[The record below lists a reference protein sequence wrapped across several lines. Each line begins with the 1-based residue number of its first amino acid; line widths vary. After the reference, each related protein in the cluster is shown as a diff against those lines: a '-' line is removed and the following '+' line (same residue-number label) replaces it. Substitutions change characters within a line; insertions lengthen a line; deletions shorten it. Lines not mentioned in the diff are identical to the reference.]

1 MNNLEN
7 EDLEQQSQQEQKD
20 SSIMNDIVNS
30 INPLDAVDL
39 IVETGRLI
47 VNTNKDIV
55 SDIANNID
63 IDISDPRQY
72 CGQAIPLKS

>member
-20 SSIMNDIVNS
+20 SSVMNDIVNS

-47 VNTNKDIV
+47 VNTSKDIV
-55 SDIANNID
+55 SDIADNID
-63 IDISDPRQY
+63 IDISF
-72 CGQAIPLKS
+72 

>member
-20 SSIMNDIVNS
+20 SSVMNDIVNS

-63 IDISDPRQY
+63 IDIS
-72 CGQAIPLKS
+72 L

>member
-1 MNNLEN
+1 VNNLEN

-55 SDIANNID
+55 YDIANNID
-63 IDISDPRQY
+63 IDIS
-72 CGQAIPLKS
+72 L

>member
-1 MNNLEN
+1 MRGLWKNKVNNLEN

-63 IDISDPRQY
+63 IDIS
-72 CGQAIPLKS
+72 L

>member
-7 EDLEQQSQQEQKD
+7 QDLEQQSQPEQKD
-20 SSIMNDIVNS
+20 SSVMNDIVNS

-47 VNTNKDIV
+47 VNTSKVIV

-63 IDISDPRQY
+63 IDIS
-72 CGQAIPLKS
+72 L

>member
-47 VNTNKDIV
+47 VNTSKDIV
-55 SDIANNID
+55 SDIADNID
-63 IDISDPRQY
+63 IDI
-72 CGQAIPLKS
+72 IF

>member
-7 EDLEQQSQQEQKD
+7 QDLEQQSQQEQKD
-20 SSIMNDIVNS
+20 SSVMNDIVNS

-47 VNTNKDIV
+47 VNTSKDIV
-55 SDIANNID
+55 SDIADNID
-63 IDISDPRQY
+63 IDISF
-72 CGQAIPLKS
+72 

>member
-47 VNTNKDIV
+47 VNTSKDIV
-55 SDIANNID
+55 SDIADNID
-63 IDISDPRQY
+63 ISF
-72 CGQAIPLKS
+72 

>member
-7 EDLEQQSQQEQKD
+7 QDLEQQSQPEQKD
-20 SSIMNDIVNS
+20 SSVMNDIVNS

-39 IVETGRLI
+39 ILETGRLI
-47 VNTNKDIV
+47 VNTSKDIV

-63 IDISDPRQY
+63 IDIS
-72 CGQAIPLKS
+72 L

>member
-20 SSIMNDIVNS
+20 SSVMNDIVNS

-39 IVETGRLI
+39 IVEAGRLI
-47 VNTNKDIV
+47 VNTGKDIV

-63 IDISDPRQY
+63 IDIS
-72 CGQAIPLKS
+72 L

>member
-20 SSIMNDIVNS
+20 SSVMNDIVNS

-47 VNTNKDIV
+47 VNTSKDIL
-55 SDIANNID
+55 SDIADNID
-63 IDISDPRQY
+63 IDI
-72 CGQAIPLKS
+72 IF

>member
-55 SDIANNID
+55 YDIANNID
-63 IDISDPRQY
+63 IDIS
-72 CGQAIPLKS
+72 L

>member
-20 SSIMNDIVNS
+20 SSVMNDIVNS

-47 VNTNKDIV
+47 VSTSKDIV

-63 IDISDPRQY
+63 IDIS
-72 CGQAIPLKS
+72 L

>member
-1 MNNLEN
+1 
-7 EDLEQQSQQEQKD
+7 
-20 SSIMNDIVNS
+20 MNDIVNS

-47 VNTNKDIV
+47 VNTSKVIV

-63 IDISDPRQY
+63 IDIS
-72 CGQAIPLKS
+72 L

>member
-1 MNNLEN
+1 MNNLEK
-7 EDLEQQSQQEQKD
+7 QSQAEQKD

-30 INPLDAVDL
+30 INPLDAVEV

-47 VNTNKDIV
+47 VTTSKDLV

-63 IDISDPRQY
+63 IS
-72 CGQAIPLKS
+72 L

>member
-63 IDISDPRQY
+63 IDIS
-72 CGQAIPLKS
+72 L

>member
-7 EDLEQQSQQEQKD
+7 EDLEKQSQAEQKD

-30 INPLDAVDL
+30 INPLDAVEV

-47 VNTNKDIV
+47 VTTSKDLV

-63 IDISDPRQY
+63 IS
-72 CGQAIPLKS
+72 L